1 MLQYNAVNI
10 HWTGHAGFRIDY
22 DTMIIYI
29 DPYKLGSQY
38 IRKNDADLIFIT
50 HNHFDHLS
58 VADLKNISTKNTT
71 IIAAQECVSKL
82 KSLELK
88 EIIGV
93 EPNKKYSLHNV
104 QIETTPAYN
113 TNKDFHPMKDNKVGF
128 ILTIKNNRIYHTG
141 DSDIIPE
148 MKNVDVDVVLV
159 PVSGTY
165 VMTADEAAMAVNDSI
180 RPKFAIPMH
189 YGAIVGTK
197 DDAVR
202 FSKLVTVCE
211 VKILEEE

>member
-1 MLQYNAVNI
+1 MLEYNSVNI
-10 HWTGHAGFRIDY
+10 QWTGHAGFRINY
-22 DTMIIYI
+22 DTMIMYI
-29 DPYKLGSQY
+29 DSYKLGSRY
-38 IRKNDADLIFIT
+38 NRKNDADLIFIT

-58 VADLKNISTKNTT
+58 VDDLKNVSNKNTT

-82 KSLELK
+82 KSLEIK
-88 EIIGV
+88 EIIGI
-93 EPNKKYSLHNV
+93 EPNKKYTLNNV

-113 TNKDFHPMKDNKVGF
+113 TNKDFHPKKDNKVGF
-128 ILTIKNNRIYHTG
+128 ILTINNNRIYHTG

-148 MKNVDVDVVLV
+148 MKNVQADVVLV

-165 VMTADEAAMAVNDSI
+165 VMTADEAAMAVNDFI
-180 RPKFAIPMH
+180 RPKLAIPMH

-202 FSKLVTVCE
+202 FSKLVTICE